1 MKDVVRVQSLT
12 DRLVE
17 KNIQAKIGADQFMT
31 LEMLSELVQPSGHP
45 LEIKPN
51 SSFILF

>member
-1 MKDVVRVQSLT
+1 MKDAVRVQSLT

-17 KNIQAKIGADQFMT
+17 KNIQAKIGANQFMT
-31 LEMLSELVQPSGHP
+31 LEMLSDLAQPSAP